1 MKWSSQKMVGPF
13 FIFAS
18 VAQWQSTRDGT
29 DTRGRI
35 PYRPWLPTS
44 LNRMPVMIKTVHPTQ
59 ALVRLQPEAPQGGD
73 RMPGRARKTSRQ
85 FEKDKATFFAQ
96 CKAQH
101 AVCWLCGMPIDYNA
115 VKNTTDDSFNLDHL
129 YPVSKHP
136 ELQFDPAGFKPSH
149 TSCNRLRGNSD
160 PPAPIG
166 TLSRQWITTA

>member
-1 MKWSSQKMVGPF
+1 MVQPERAGPL
-13 FIFAS
+13 FISAS
-18 VAQWQSTRDGT
+18 VAQWQSTRDST

-35 PYRPWLPTS
+35 PNRPWLHDS
-44 LNRMPVMIKTVHPTQ
+44 LRMPVIRDSASHTM
-59 ALVRLQPEAPQGGD
+59 RWFDQPEAPQGGD
-73 RMPGRARKTSRQ
+73 HMPGRTRKTSRQ
-85 FEKDKATFFAQ
+85 FEKDKAAFFNQ

-115 VKNTTDDSFNLDHL
+115 VKNTTDDSFNLDHMF
-129 YPVSKHP
+129 PVSKHP